1 MARASAKKIRPKYLS
16 LPTLTFHLPV
26 PGWVSILHRVSGA
39 LLVFPF
45 VAWLL
50 FLLDASLASEQGFEK
65 TREYLRLPLV
75 KLGMLVFIWAYAHHF
90 CAGIRFLLLDINRG
104 IELRQARLSSVL
116 VLVIS
121 LALTAWFGAKLW

>member
-50 FLLDASLASEQGFEK
+50 FMLDASLASEQGFEE
-65 TREYLRLPLV
+65 TRSYLQLPLV
-75 KLGMLVFIWAYAHHF
+75 KLGVLVFIWSYAHHF

-104 IELRQARLSSVL
+104 IELRQARVSSVL

>member
-50 FLLDASLASEQGFEK
+50 FMLDSSLASEQGFEQI
-65 TREYLRLPLV
+65 RAYLQLPLV
-75 KLGMLVFIWAYAHHF
+75 KVGMLVFIWAYAHHF

-104 IELRQARLSSVL
+104 IELRQARFSSVL
-116 VLVIS
+116 VLIIS

>member
-50 FLLDASLASEQGFEK
+50 FMLDASLASEQGFEE
-65 TREYLRLPLV
+65 TRSYLQLPLV
-75 KLGMLVFIWAYAHHF
+75 KLGVLVFIWSYAHHF

-104 IELRQARLSSVL
+104 IELRQARVSSVL

-121 LALTAWFGAKLW
+121 LALTAWFGATLW